1 MAHHHEEEA
10 PEVVLKAFGDIT
22 DAELAEQIG
31 ALANLYQQ
39 TFRGLTAAA
48 TQARNA
54 MLAAG
59 RIETLDLRS
68 FQELMAQTVARNLQ
82 TALADVSGDLTDEV
96 IREGL
101 RAVERLPDTI
111 SFQMSFDRTDPR
123 AIAWARTRAGSL
135 IQQIQ
140 DETLTTVRGIIA
152 NALSEGGGV
161 IGAANSIERVIGLH
175 PRWQQAVE
183 NRYDAEIA
191 RLVAADPERAL
202 ETIQGEAQQVA
213 DAYRNQLIDV
223 RAMTIARTEI
233 LAAQN
238 VGELMS
244 WLQAADNGFLDLNNA
259 LKEWVAGPDGW
270 AGISICE
277 VCLELAGQRVPVLS
291 VFSNG
296 EATPPAHP
304 NCRCSMSLIVDI
316 Q

>member
-1 MAHHHEEEA
+1 MAHHHDET

-22 DAELAEQIG
+22 DRELAEQIG

-68 FQELMAQTVARNLQ
+68 FQELMAQTISRNLQ
-82 TALADVSGDLTDEV
+82 NSLVDVSDDLADEV

-101 RAVERLPDTI
+101 RAVERLPETI
-111 SFQMSFDRTDPR
+111 SFQMAFDRTDPR
-123 AIAWARTRAGSL
+123 AITWARTRAGSL

-140 DETLTTVRGIIA
+140 DETLATVRGIVA
-152 NALSEGGGV
+152 GALSEGGGV
-161 IGAANSIERVIGLH
+161 IGAANQIERVIGLH

-183 NRYDAEIA
+183 NRYEAEIA
-191 RLVAADPERAL
+191 RLTAADPERAL
-202 ETIQGEAQQVA
+202 EAIQGDAQQVA
-213 DAYRNQLIDV
+213 DAYRNQLTEV
-223 RAMTIARTEI
+223 RALTIARTEI

-238 VGELMS
+238 IGQLVS
-244 WLQAADNGFLDLNNA
+244 WLQAADNGYLDLNNA

-277 VCLELAGQRVPVLS
+277 VCLELAGQQVPVLS

-304 NCRCSMSLIVDI
+304 NCRCSMNLIVVV
-316 Q
+316 

>member
-82 TALADVSGDLTDEV
+82 TALADVSGDLADEV

>member
-82 TALADVSGDLTDEV
+82 TALADVSDDLADEV

-111 SFQMSFDRTDPR
+111 SFQMSFNRTDPR

-191 RLVAADPERAL
+191 RLASADPERAL

-213 DAYRNQLIDV
+213 DAYRNQLIEV

>member
-22 DAELAEQIG
+22 DRELAEQIG

-82 TALADVSGDLTDEV
+82 TALADVSDDLADEV

-111 SFQMSFDRTDPR
+111 SFQMSFNRTDPR

-161 IGAANSIERVIGLH
+161 IGAANRIERVIGLH

-191 RLVAADPERAL
+191 RLVAADPERTL

-213 DAYRNQLIDV
+213 DAYRNQLTEV